1 MSRIDPPIRDI
12 GSRQSTISTLGPVKT
27 FMQKITAILFAA
39 IIEAVP
45 TTTIAYAQQTNTTS
59 AICLDIAVTL
69 IYLDSLDPTLNEE
82 VIFPNRTFLLQNLN
96 NLFSNPIDDCPNLN
110 QGLTDYL
117 EFDDFT
123 QGQP

>member
-1 MSRIDPPIRDI
+1 M
-12 GSRQSTISTLGPVKT
+12 KT

-45 TTTIAYAQQTNTTS
+45 TTTTTIAYAQQPNTTS

-69 IYLDSLDPTLNEE
+69 IYLDSLDPTLNEA

-96 NLFSNPIDDCPNLN
+96 NLFSNPIYNCHNLN
-110 QGLTDYL
+110 QSLTDYL

-123 QGQP
+123 QDKP

>member
-1 MSRIDPPIRDI
+1 
-12 GSRQSTISTLGPVKT
+12 
-27 FMQKITAILFAA
+27 MQKITAILFAA

-45 TTTIAYAQQTNTTS
+45 TTTIAYAQQPNTTS

-69 IYLDSLDPTLNEE
+69 IYLDSLDPTLNKA

-96 NLFSNPIDDCPNLN
+96 NLFSNPIYDCHNLN
-110 QGLTDYL
+110 QSLTDYL

-123 QGQP
+123 QDKP